1 MKLKIL
7 PQTVKNSQLRNYK
20 ANVQAISSNKN
31 SINNNNGLRSSMNG
45 AIFGNA
51 STITQQ

>member
-31 SINNNNGLRSSMNG
+31 NGLRSSMNG